1 MFWSDEQIQELK
13 GTDIIDKI
21 GRQSAEETYSQKIK
35 PILEVSRRQSLFH
48 PNFSQS
54 SVHT

>member
-54 SVHT
+54 SIHT